1 MKAKTIDPNPPV
13 RSIADILTE
22 ANSLIDL
29 DAIIALW
36 IEIANNK
43 YQYCLDEL
51 HLAREQFRRLALQSN
66 GDKKRIYGFYSALVN
81 NKYNQATNSL

>member
-1 MKAKTIDPNPPV
+1 MKAKTITQNPPV

-36 IEIANNK
+36 NEIARNK
-43 YQYCLDEL
+43 YSYSLDEL
-51 HLAREQFRRLALQSN
+51 RAANEQIRELAMRSN
-66 GDKKRIYGFYSALVN
+66 GTYTWRSNFYMALM
-81 NKYNQATNSL
+81 KMRYD

>member
-22 ANSLIDL
+22 ANSVKDL

-36 IEIANNK
+36 NEIANNK
-43 YQYCLDEL
+43 YRYSLDEL
-51 HLAREQFRRLALQSN
+51 RLAHEQITELALDSN
-66 GDKKRIYGFYSALVN
+66 GYYLEKGKFYNHMMS
-81 NKYNQATNSL
+81 TGDE

>member
-1 MKAKTIDPNPPV
+1 MKAKTIVPKPPV

-22 ANSLIDL
+22 ANSLVDL

-51 HLAREQFRRLALQSN
+51 RVANEKIIDVAMLSN
-66 GDKKRIYGFYSALVN
+66 GTYTDRVNFYMYFLKMGEDYHTSRL
-81 NKYNQATNSL
+81 

>member
-1 MKAKTIDPNPPV
+1 MKAKTIAPNPPV

-36 IEIANNK
+36 IEIMNNK
-43 YQYCLDEL
+43 YSYFLDEL
-51 HLAREQFRRLALQSN
+51 HFAREQFKTLTLRSN
-66 GDKKRIYGFYSALVN
+66 GSDKEKREFIHGDKPPMIIINLP
-81 NKYNQATNSL
+81 T